1 MAKIAV
7 RILMLSMFTTSLLV
21 VPVVRDASAATTTTK
36 QTSNKHMKK
45 KVRMTHQKPKAADPY
60 ASPYGN
66 NRYEDG
72 PDRRAGG
79 GGGGY

>member
-1 MAKIAV
+1 MRKLAV

-21 VPVVRDASAATTTTK
+21 VPLVAEVSAATTTTK
-36 QTSNKHMKK
+36 HMKK
-45 KVRMTHQKPKAADPY
+45 KNVRVTHQRPKAADPY
-60 ASPYGN
+60 ASPYSN
-66 NRYEDG
+66 YRYDDD